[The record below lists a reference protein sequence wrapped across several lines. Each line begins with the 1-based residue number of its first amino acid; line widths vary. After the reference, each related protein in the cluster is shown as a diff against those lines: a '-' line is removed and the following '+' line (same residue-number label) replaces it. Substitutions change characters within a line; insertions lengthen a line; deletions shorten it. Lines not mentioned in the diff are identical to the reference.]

1 MSSASVVKDTQAHD
15 AEQVDVLIVG
25 AGFAGLYQLDSLRQ
39 RGFNVRLIEAAA
51 DVGGVW
57 FWNSYPGARLDSEGA
72 VYQFSRDDLWKDWD
86 FSERFPGRDE
96 VYAYFKYVDEKL
108 DLSRDIRFNTRV
120 TKCVFDSGA
129 NAWTIDTDTG
139 TRFRATFMVMCT
151 GFASKPYIPELKG
164 LESFSGECHHT
175 GLWPKEG
182 IEFEGKRAAV
192 IGTGASGVQ
201 LIQEVGPLVEELT
214 VFQRTPNTA
223 FPMGQ
228 RQFDAAAK
236 LEVKKQQAAG
246 RFQAVADSHGGVD
259 VMPLGDSALAVS
271 ESERNAVFEERW
283 NQGGFGFWLGTFADV
298 LQDIDANVTAYEFWR
313 DKVRARV
320 KDPVMQD
327 KLAPMK
333 PLHPIGTKRPSL
345 EQRYYEVYNQPNVT
359 LVDVRTDPIVEI
371 TPTGLRTAEATFEF
385 DILVLATG
393 YDGVTGGLTSIDI
406 RGTDD
411 APLKDKW
418 QSGAKAYLGLGIHGF
433 PNMFVIYGPQSP
445 SSFCNG
451 PTCAEIQG
459 AWVVDCLE
467 HMREHGYSRIE
478 ATEEAQENWVKHATD
493 VAMATLFV
501 HADSWWM
508 GANIPGKARQLI
520 SYAGGQPAYFE
531 KCRDVAAKGYEGFT
545 LSR

>member
-1 MSSASVVKDTQAHD
+1 MSSAIDVNGNSTLD
-15 AEQVDVLIVG
+15 AEQFDVLIIG
-25 AGFAGLYQLDSLRQ
+25 AGFAGLYQLDSLRR
-39 RGFNVRLIEAAA
+39 RGFKAQLIEAGA

-57 FWNSYPGARLDSEGA
+57 YWNSYPGARLDSEGA
-72 VYQFSRDDLWKDWD
+72 VYQFSREDLWKDWD

-96 VYAYFKYVDEKL
+96 VYAYFKYVDKKL

-120 TKCVFDSGA
+120 TKCLFDSVT
-129 NAWTIDTDTG
+129 NTWSVETDTG
-139 TRFRATFMVMCT
+139 SSLRANFMVMCT

-164 LESFSGECHHT
+164 IESFAGECHHT
-175 GLWPKEG
+175 GLWPKDG
-182 IEFEGKRAAV
+182 IDFEGKSVAV

-201 LIQEVGPLVEELT
+201 VIQEISPFVKDLA

-228 RQFDAAAK
+228 QQFDGAAK
-236 LEVKKQQAAG
+236 LDVKKQQAAG
-246 RFQAVADSHGGVD
+246 RFQAVAESHGGVD
-259 VMPLGDSALAVS
+259 VVPLGASALAVS
-271 ESERNAVFEERW
+271 ESERNAVFEQRW
-283 NQGGFGFWLGTFADV
+283 NEGGFGFWLGTFADV
-298 LQDIDANVTAYEFWR
+298 LQNAEANAMAYAFWR
-313 DKVRARV
+313 DKVRARI
-320 KDPVMQD
+320 KDPAMQD

-333 PLHPIGTKRPSL
+333 SMHPIGTKRPSL
-345 EQRYYEVYNQPNVT
+345 EQRYYEVYNQPNVR
-359 LVDVRTDPIVEI
+359 LVDVRADPIVEI
-371 TPTGLRTAEATFEF
+371 TPTGLRTTEAAYEF

-411 APLKDKW
+411 QLLRDKW
-418 QSGAKAYLGLGIHGF
+418 KSGAKAYLGFGIHGF

-467 HMREHGYSRIE
+467 DMRARGYERIE
-478 ATEEAQENWVKHATD
+478 ATEDAQDSWAQHATD
-493 VAMATLFV
+493 VAMETLFV

-508 GANIPGKARQLI
+508 GANIPGKARQLL

-531 KCRDVAAKGYEGFT
+531 KCRDVAANGYEGFT
-545 LSR
+545 LS

>member
-1 MSSASVVKDTQAHD
+1 MSSAIDVDGNSTLD
-15 AEQVDVLIVG
+15 AEQFDVLIIG
-25 AGFAGLYQLDSLRQ
+25 AGFAGLYQLDSLRR
-39 RGFNVRLIEAAA
+39 RGFKVRLIEAGA

-57 FWNSYPGARLDSEGA
+57 YWNSYPGARLDSEGA
-72 VYQFSRDDLWKDWD
+72 VYQFSREDLWKDWD
-86 FSERFPGRDE
+86 FGERFPGRDE
-96 VYAYFKYVDEKL
+96 VYAYFKYVDKKL

-120 TKCVFDSGA
+120 TKCVFDSVTNTWGVE
-129 NAWTIDTDTG
+129 TDTG
-139 TRFRATFMVMCT
+139 SSLRANFMVMCT

-164 LESFSGECHHT
+164 IESFAGECHHT
-175 GLWPKEG
+175 GLWPKDG
-182 IEFEGKRAAV
+182 IDFEGKSVAV

-201 LIQEVGPLVEELT
+201 VIQEIGPIVKDLT

-228 RQFDAAAK
+228 QQFDGAAK
-236 LEVKKQQAAG
+236 LDVKKQQAAG

-259 VMPLGDSALAVS
+259 VVPLGDSALAVS
-271 ESERNAVFEERW
+271 QGERNAVFEQRW
-283 NQGGFGFWLGTFADV
+283 SEGGFGFWLGTFADV
-298 LQDIDANVTAYEFWR
+298 MQNAEANAMVYAFWR

-320 KDPVMQD
+320 KDPAMQD
-327 KLAPMK
+327 KLAPMTSI
-333 PLHPIGTKRPSL
+333 HPIGTKRPSL
-345 EQRYYEVYNQPNVT
+345 EQRYYEVYNQPNVR
-359 LVDVRTDPIVEI
+359 LVDVRAEPIVEI
-371 TPTGLRTAEATFEF
+371 TPTGLRTTEAAYEF

-411 APLKDKW
+411 QLLRDKW
-418 QSGAKAYLGLGIHGF
+418 KSGAKAYLGFGIHGF

-467 HMREHGYSRIE
+467 DMRARGYERIE
-478 ATEEAQENWVKHATD
+478 ATEEAQDSWAQHATD
-493 VAMATLFV
+493 VAMETLFV

-508 GANIPGKARQLI
+508 GANIPGKARQLL

-531 KCRDVAAKGYEGFT
+531 KCREVAANGYEGFT
-545 LSR
+545 LS

>member
-1 MSSASVVKDTQAHD
+1 MSSAIDVDGNSTLD
-15 AEQVDVLIVG
+15 AEQFDVLIIG
-25 AGFAGLYQLDSLRQ
+25 AGFAGLYQLDSLRR
-39 RGFNVRLIEAAA
+39 RGFKVQLIEAGA

-57 FWNSYPGARLDSEGA
+57 YWNSYPGARLDSEGA
-72 VYQFSRDDLWKDWD
+72 VYQFSREDLWKDWD
-86 FSERFPGRDE
+86 FGERFPGRDE
-96 VYAYFKYVDEKL
+96 VYAYFKYVDKKL

-120 TKCVFDSGA
+120 TKCAFDSVTNTWGVE
-129 NAWTIDTDTG
+129 TDTG
-139 TRFRATFMVMCT
+139 FSLRANFMVMCT
-151 GFASKPYIPELKG
+151 GFASKPYIPELQG
-164 LESFSGECHHT
+164 LESFAGECHHT
-175 GLWPKEG
+175 GLWPKDG
-182 IEFEGKRAAV
+182 IDFEGKSVAV

-201 LIQEVGPLVEELT
+201 VIQEISPIVKDLT

-228 RQFDAAAK
+228 QRFDGAAK
-236 LEVKKQQAAG
+236 LDVKKQQAAG

-259 VMPLGDSALAVS
+259 VVPLGDSALAVS
-271 ESERNAVFEERW
+271 ESERNSVFEQRW
-283 NQGGFGFWLGTFADV
+283 NEGGFGFWLGTFADV
-298 LQDIDANVTAYEFWR
+298 MQNADANAMAYAFWR

-320 KDPVMQD
+320 KDPAMQD

-333 PLHPIGTKRPSL
+333 SIHPIGTKRPSL
-345 EQRYYEVYNQPNVT
+345 EQRYYEVYNQPNVR
-359 LVDVRTDPIVEI
+359 LVDVRADPIVEI
-371 TPTGLRTAEATFEF
+371 TPTGLRTTEAAYEF

-411 APLKDKW
+411 QLLRDKW
-418 QSGAKAYLGLGIHGF
+418 KSGAKAYLGFGIHGF

-467 HMREHGYSRIE
+467 DMRARGYERIE
-478 ATEEAQENWVKHATD
+478 ATEEAQDSWAQHATD
-493 VAMATLFV
+493 VAMETLFV
-501 HADSWWM
+501 NADSWWM
-508 GANIPGKARQLI
+508 GANIPGKARQLL

-531 KCRDVAAKGYEGFT
+531 KCREVAANGYEGFT
-545 LSR
+545 LS

>member
-1 MSSASVVKDTQAHD
+1 MSSAIDVDGNSILD
-15 AEQVDVLIVG
+15 AEQFDVLIIG
-25 AGFAGLYQLDSLRQ
+25 AGFAGLYQLDSLRR
-39 RGFNVRLIEAAA
+39 RGFKVQLIEAGA

-57 FWNSYPGARLDSEGA
+57 YWNSYPGARLDSEGA
-72 VYQFSRDDLWKDWD
+72 VYQFSREDLWKDWD
-86 FSERFPGRDE
+86 FGERFPGRDE
-96 VYAYFKYVDEKL
+96 VYAYFKYVDKKL

-120 TKCVFDSGA
+120 TKCAFDSVTNTWGVE
-129 NAWTIDTDTG
+129 TDTG
-139 TRFRATFMVMCT
+139 FSLRANFMVMCT
-151 GFASKPYIPELKG
+151 GFASKPYIPELQG
-164 LESFSGECHHT
+164 LESFAGECHHT
-175 GLWPKEG
+175 GLWPKDG
-182 IEFEGKRAAV
+182 IDFEGKSVAV

-201 LIQEVGPLVEELT
+201 VIQEISPIVKDLT

-228 RQFDAAAK
+228 QRFDGAAK
-236 LEVKKQQAAG
+236 LDVKKQQAAG

-259 VMPLGDSALAVS
+259 VVPLGDSALAVS
-271 ESERNAVFEERW
+271 ESERNSVFEQRW
-283 NQGGFGFWLGTFADV
+283 NEGGFGFWLGTFADV
-298 LQDIDANVTAYEFWR
+298 MQNADANAMAYAFWR

-320 KDPVMQD
+320 KDPAMQD

-333 PLHPIGTKRPSL
+333 SIHPIGTKRPSL
-345 EQRYYEVYNQPNVT
+345 EQRYYEVYNQPNVR
-359 LVDVRTDPIVEI
+359 LVDVRADPIVEI
-371 TPTGLRTAEATFEF
+371 TPTGLRTTEAAYEF

-411 APLKDKW
+411 QLLRDKW
-418 QSGAKAYLGLGIHGF
+418 KSGAKAYLGFGIHGF

-467 HMREHGYSRIE
+467 DMRARGYERIE
-478 ATEEAQENWVKHATD
+478 ATEEAQDSWAQHATD
-493 VAMATLFV
+493 VAMETLFV
-501 HADSWWM
+501 NADSWWM
-508 GANIPGKARQLI
+508 GANIPGKARQLL

-531 KCRDVAAKGYEGFT
+531 KCREVAANGYEGFT
-545 LSR
+545 LS

>member
-1 MSSASVVKDTQAHD
+1 MSSAIDANGNSTLD
-15 AEQVDVLIVG
+15 AEQFDVLIIG
-25 AGFAGLYQLDSLRQ
+25 AGFAGLYQLDSLRR
-39 RGFNVRLIEAAA
+39 RGFKVQLIEAGA

-57 FWNSYPGARLDSEGA
+57 YWNSYPGARLDSEGA
-72 VYQFSRDDLWKDWD
+72 VYQFSREDLWKDWD

-96 VYAYFKYVDEKL
+96 VYAYFKYVDKKL

-120 TKCVFDSGA
+120 TKCLFDSVT
-129 NAWTIDTDTG
+129 NTWSVETDTG
-139 TRFRATFMVMCT
+139 SSLRANFMVMCT

-164 LESFSGECHHT
+164 IESFAGECHHT
-175 GLWPKEG
+175 GLWPKDG
-182 IEFEGKRAAV
+182 IDFGGKSVAV

-201 LIQEVGPLVEELT
+201 VIQEISPIVKDLT

-228 RQFDAAAK
+228 QQFDGAAK
-236 LEVKKQQAAG
+236 LDVKKQQAAG
-246 RFQAVADSHGGVD
+246 RFQAVAESHGGVD
-259 VMPLGDSALAVS
+259 VVPLGDSALAVS
-271 ESERNAVFEERW
+271 ESERKAVFEQRW
-283 NQGGFGFWLGTFADV
+283 SEGGFGFWLGTFADV
-298 LQDIDANVTAYEFWR
+298 MQNAEANAMAYAFWR

-320 KDPVMQD
+320 KDPAMQD

-333 PLHPIGTKRPSL
+333 SIHPIGTKRPSL
-345 EQRYYEVYNQPNVT
+345 EQRYYEVYNQPNVR
-359 LVDVRTDPIVEI
+359 LVDVRADPIVEI
-371 TPTGLRTAEATFEF
+371 TPMGLRTTGSAYEF

-411 APLKDKW
+411 QLLRDKW
-418 QSGAKAYLGLGIHGF
+418 KFGAKAYLGFGIHGF

-467 HMREHGYSRIE
+467 DMRARGYERIE
-478 ATEEAQENWVKHATD
+478 ATEEAQDSWAQHATD
-493 VAMATLFV
+493 VAMETLFV

-508 GANIPGKARQLI
+508 GANIPGKARQLL

-531 KCRDVAAKGYEGFT
+531 KCRDVAANGYEGFT
-545 LSR
+545 LS